1 MLCSMHPRTRLALLA
16 ARAHCRLLRNLPST
30 QTPADCFG
38 GNNCTESSSNCLG
51 NHSYNSYHTYVKHP
65 AWIYTRMS
73 SQMLLKVPQNPR
85 YQRKLGLALPSYFYT
100 HELSNICTN
109 IKAEGGGGGVRGGA
123 FTPSWWNWPYT
134 ESSNV
139 RSARKHEACHILK
152 AFSPKKSK
160 KDSTFH
166 WSLCSFKGVVVVFFV
181 PTGRKQM

>member
-51 NHSYNSYHTYVKHP
+51 NHSYNSYHTYVKHL

-109 IKAEGGGGGVRGGA
+109 IKAEGGGGGWGEERLHLPGGTDLTLKVLMSDLQESMRRATYWKHFHPRKAKKIQHSTGVSAASRG
-123 FTPSWWNWPYT
+123 
-134 ESSNV
+134 
-139 RSARKHEACHILK
+139 
-152 AFSPKKSK
+152 
-160 KDSTFH
+160 
-166 WSLCSFKGVVVVFFV
+166 
-181 PTGRKQM
+181 